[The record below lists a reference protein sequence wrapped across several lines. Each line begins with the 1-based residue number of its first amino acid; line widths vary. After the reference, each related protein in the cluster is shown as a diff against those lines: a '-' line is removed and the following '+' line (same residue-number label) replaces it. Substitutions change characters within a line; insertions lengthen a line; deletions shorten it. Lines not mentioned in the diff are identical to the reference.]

1 MRARCVPAGVFQH
14 VPSVVLVVLLL
25 SYSCFPLCDKA
36 AARGFEL
43 EDIDADG
50 DGNIDFQAE
59 CRLNCKFVMSGCPM
73 SKTLLLVCQLAA
85 GILHLLRQTERDIR
99 SNTCPSQ

>member
-1 MRARCVPAGVFQH
+1 
-14 VPSVVLVVLLL
+14 
-25 SYSCFPLCDKA
+25 
-36 AARGFEL
+36 
-43 EDIDADG
+43 
-50 DGNIDFQAE
+50 
-59 CRLNCKFVMSGCPM
+59 LNCKFVMSGCPM